1 MSKILVFILAALA
14 GALGGFYAAAMA
26 DGWSTLLLLAELW
39 FAYFLQVV
47 LHEGGH
53 LLFGRLSGY
62 GMTSFRVGRWI
73 LLRREGKWTL
83 SRYQIPG
90 TGGQCL
96 MCPPDGEDYPVL
108 LYNLG
113 GGLFN
118 LMLSALA
125 GLLLWRVPL
134 PPLAEA
140 FFVLFAVFG
149 VVIGLTN
156 LIPLRVGGLDNDGRN
171 ALVLAKNP
179 DSRWAFAAQL
189 RINAAQAQGRTLSD
203 FPEEFFA
210 PLKTADW
217 NNPLIGAAACIYAGR
232 RMEQGDFAGAKADL
246 DRLLACPALSQLL
259 RYESLLEQRC
269 CRRLL
274 GERALESLDRQT
286 QKFRKS
292 TRPYFISRCRQEYV
306 LALLEENDLE
316 KAQKLRDEF
325 EKRAQKY
332 PYPGE
337 TAGERKMLDRTL
349 ALFQKSSKSGT

>member
-1 MSKILVFILAALA
+1 
-14 GALGGFYAAAMA
+14 
-26 DGWSTLLLLAELW
+26 
-39 FAYFLQVV
+39 
-47 LHEGGH
+47 
-53 LLFGRLSGY
+53 
-62 GMTSFRVGRWI
+62 MTRWPAFT
-73 LLRREGKWTL
+73 RRK
-83 SRYQIPG
+83 
-90 TGGQCL
+90 
-96 MCPPDGEDYPVL
+96 
-108 LYNLG
+108 
-113 GGLFN
+113 
-118 LMLSALA
+118 
-125 GLLLWRVPL
+125 
-134 PPLAEA
+134 
-140 FFVLFAVFG
+140 
-149 VVIGLTN
+149 
-156 LIPLRVGGLDNDGRN
+156 
-171 ALVLAKNP
+171 
-179 DSRWAFAAQL
+179 
-189 RINAAQAQGRTLSD
+189 
-203 FPEEFFA
+203 
-210 PLKTADW
+210 
-217 NNPLIGAAACIYAGR
+217 
-232 RMEQGDFAGAKADL
+232 MEQGDFAGAKADL

>member
-62 GMTSFRVGRWI
+62 RMTSFRVGRWI
-73 LLRREGKWTL
+73 LLRQEGKWTL

-189 RINAAQAQGRTLSD
+189 RINAALAQGRTLSD

-232 RMEQGDFAGAKADL
+232 RMEQGDFSGAEADL